1 MMSEQNTNGWR
12 IERDSMGEVKVP
24 ENALYGAQV
33 QRAVENFPI
42 SGIKES
48 TTLIKAFVL
57 LKKSAALTNKSLGL
71 LDADKADAIV
81 AAADDILG
89 GKYHDHFVVDVFQAG
104 AGTSFNMNSNEVLAN
119 LACEKLGKER
129 GDHYVHPNDHVNMG
143 QSTNDTFP
151 TSMRIAARMD
161 LQELYPVLDDL
172 SESFAKKGKEFDS
185 ILKSGRTHL
194 QDAVPVRLGQ
204 EFTAYSITIDK
215 AKKRIEAAE
224 NMISELGI
232 GGSAAGTGLNVH
244 PDYPK
249 KITEE
254 ISRETGLEY
263 TTAPD
268 LREAMQSHLPIAT
281 VSGALK
287 NLALELTRIA
297 NDLRLL
303 SSGPTTGFAEIVL
316 PPVQPG
322 SSIMPGKV
330 NPVMAEMLNMVCYQV
345 IGNDTTV
352 SMGVQAGQMELNV
365 MMPVMIFNVLLS
377 IQILTNSLR
386 VFKAKCVDGITAN
399 PERCRE
405 YAEKSVGLATI
416 LNTYIGYDNAS
427 QIAKESVNTGRS
439 IPELILEKKLLT
451 QDQLNSILDTMT
463 VTEPGIP
470 GKTD

>member
-1 MMSEQNTNGWR
+1 MSGRDTNGWR
-12 IERDSMGEVKVP
+12 IEKDSMGEIKVP
-24 ENALYGAQV
+24 REALYGAQV

-48 TTLIKAFVL
+48 PTLIKAFVL
-57 LKKSAALTNKSLGL
+57 LKKAAAITNKSLGL
-71 LDADKADAIV
+71 LDSEKADAI
-81 AAADDILG
+81 AGAADEILN
-89 GKYHDHFVVDVFQAG
+89 GKYHEHFVVDVFQAG
-104 AGTSFNMNSNEVLAN
+104 AGTSFNMNTNEVLAN
-119 LACEKLGKER
+119 LACERLGKKR
-129 GDHYVHPNDHVNMG
+129 GDHYIHPNDHVNMG

-161 LQELYPVLDDL
+161 LQKLYPVLDDL
-172 SESFAKKGKEFDS
+172 SASLAKKGNEFDG

-204 EFTAYSITIDK
+204 EFNAYAATVSK
-215 AKKRIEAAE
+215 AKKQIEAAE
-224 NMISELGI
+224 KLLYALGI

-244 PDYPK
+244 PEYPK
-249 KITEE
+249 RIIKE
-254 ISRETGLEY
+254 ISRETGLEFAP
-263 TTAPD
+263 APD
-268 LREAMQSHLPIAT
+268 LREAMQSHLPIAA
-281 VSGALK
+281 VSGSLK
-287 NLALELTRIA
+287 NLALEMTRIV

-303 SSGPTTGFAEIVL
+303 SSGPTTGFGEIVL

-352 SMGVQAGQMELNV
+352 SLGVQAGQMELNV
-365 MMPVMIFNVLLS
+365 MMPLMIFNVLLS
-377 IQILTNSLR
+377 IQILTNGLN
-386 VFKAKCVDGITAN
+386 VFRTLCVDGITAN
-399 PERCRE
+399 PDRCRA

-427 QIAKESVNTGRS
+427 KIAKESVQTGRS
-439 IPELILEKKLLT
+439 IPELILEKELLT
-451 QDQLNSILDTMT
+451 QEQLDKILDTMT

-470 GKTD
+470 GKTG

>member
-1 MMSEQNTNGWR
+1 MSGRDTNDWR
-12 IERDSMGEVKVP
+12 IEKDSMGEIKVP
-24 ENALYGAQV
+24 GEALYGAQV

-48 TTLIKAFVL
+48 PTLIRALTV
-57 LKKSAALTNKSLGL
+57 LKKAAAITNKSLGL
-71 LDADKADAIV
+71 LDNEKADAI
-81 AAADDILG
+81 AGAADEILNG
-89 GKYHDHFVVDVFQAG
+89 NHHEHFVVDVFQAG
-104 AGTSFNMNSNEVLAN
+104 AGTSFNMNTNEVLAN
-119 LACEKLGKER
+119 LACERLGKKR
-129 GDHYVHPNDHVNMG
+129 GDRYVHPNDHVNMG

-161 LQELYPVLDDL
+161 LQELYPVLDGL
-172 SESFAKKGKEFDS
+172 SASLAKKGKEFDG

-204 EFTAYSITIDK
+204 EFNAYAATVNK
-215 AKKRIEAAE
+215 AKKRIEASE
-224 NMISELGI
+224 ELLCELGI

-244 PDYPK
+244 PGYPK
-249 KITEE
+249 RIIEE
-254 ISRETGLEY
+254 LSRQTGLEF
-263 TTAPD
+263 TPAPD
-268 LREAMQSHLPIAT
+268 LREAMQSHLPIAS
-281 VSGALK
+281 VSSSLK
-287 NLALELTRIA
+287 NLALEMTRIA

-303 SSGPTTGFAEIVL
+303 SSGPTTGFGEIVL

-352 SMGVQAGQMELNV
+352 SLGVQAGQMELNV

-377 IQILTNSLR
+377 IQILTNALN
-386 VFKAKCVDGITAN
+386 VFRTRCVDGITAN
-399 PERCRE
+399 PDRCRA

-427 QIAKESVNTGRS
+427 KIAKESVQTGRS

-451 QDQLNSILDTMT
+451 QEQLDEILDTMT

-470 GKTD
+470 GKTA